1 MTQMRTRGD
10 EGAAAVRAAGAAGK
24 AAAAAP
30 VGVLVARV
38 LWLVRFRWISAG
50 AIVLLWVVLWLDY
63 RGGAGQPAP
72 WPWLWVLGVLIALHN
87 GFVRYI
93 LHRCNSCDPV
103 TADRVL
109 MRSTND
115 TIAIDL
121 LGWTGVLHFTGGAMN
136 PLVAVMVFELAIA
149 ASLLPTRYAYGQ
161 AAWASVLFAG
171 LALLEAYGLIER
183 SMITI
188 ADSAMSHYVGRFL
201 PGLLL
206 GVGMTVAVFFGTV
219 FFTSAIIIRLRRV
232 NRRLQGAN
240 AQLSA
245 LDLTKS
251 RFLRTSSHQ
260 LRGPLA
266 AIHSMVSAF
275 QEAGGCNPKQND
287 LVARINRR
295 AEEAMAQLDEML
307 LLSTIQE
314 SASETGERRPVHVRA
329 VLDQVASSFA
339 EEAQNKGL
347 TFEVDLAEAPAVSAW
362 EDALETIMEHLL
374 GNAIKYTPSGG
385 RVGLSSRLSD
395 RQVEI
400 RVSDTGIGIPPEQQE
415 QVFREFFRATNARQV
430 GGGTGLGLSIVKATV
445 ERLGGSIAL
454 DSAEGRGTTITV
466 RLPIG
471 ADAPARSESPQ
482 ELSGHEAAPQ
492 TRAG

>member
-1 MTQMRTRGD
+1 
-10 EGAAAVRAAGAAGK
+10 
-24 AAAAAP
+24 
-30 VGVLVARV
+30 
-38 LWLVRFRWISAG
+38 
-50 AIVLLWVVLWLDY
+50 
-63 RGGAGQPAP
+63 
-72 WPWLWVLGVLIALHN
+72 
-87 GFVRYI
+87 
-93 LHRCNSCDPV
+93 
-103 TADRVL
+103 
-109 MRSTND
+109 
-115 TIAIDL
+115 
-121 LGWTGVLHFTGGAMN
+121 
-136 PLVAVMVFELAIA
+136 
-149 ASLLPTRYAYGQ
+149 
-161 AAWASVLFAG
+161 
-171 LALLEAYGLIER
+171 
-183 SMITI
+183 
-188 ADSAMSHYVGRFL
+188 
-201 PGLLL
+201 
-206 GVGMTVAVFFGTV
+206 MTVAVFFGTV

-266 AIHSMVSAF
+266 AIHSMVSAIR
-275 QEAGGCNPKQND
+275 EAGGFNPKQNEFA
-287 LVARINRR
+287 ARINRR

-314 SASETGERRPVHVRA
+314 KASETGERRPVNVRA

-385 RVGLSSRLSD
+385 RVGLSSRLSG